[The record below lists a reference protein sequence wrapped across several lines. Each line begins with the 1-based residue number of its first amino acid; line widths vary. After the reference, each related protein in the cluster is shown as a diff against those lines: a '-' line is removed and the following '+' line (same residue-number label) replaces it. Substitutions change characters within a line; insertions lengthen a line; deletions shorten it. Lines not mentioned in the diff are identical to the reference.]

1 MRQIELAEVK
11 RWARRTA
18 LTVLAVLAVGSM
30 ATVWLWRDRASLDDI
45 DWPPYPHVEPSLD
58 AVTMTWLG
66 VTTLLF
72 DDGETQILIDGFF
85 SRPTL
90 LDALLSRPVESDA
103 ATINYVLDEYRM
115 RQLLASLGRGRP
127 ISTTTTSPASRHRAC
142 NCRYRSKTLPTR
154 IRIWPRC

>member
-45 DWPPYPHVEPSLD
+45 DWPPYPYVEPSLD

-66 VTTLLF
+66 VTTLLCS
-72 DDGETQILIDGFF
+72 TMA
-85 SRPTL
+85 RP
-90 LDALLSRPVESDA
+90 
-103 ATINYVLDEYRM
+103 
-115 RQLLASLGRGRP
+115 
-127 ISTTTTSPASRHRAC
+127 
-142 NCRYRSKTLPTR
+142 RS
-154 IRIWPRC
+154 